1 MNEQMTMRA
10 ARAVV
15 ARQADNQKTNN
26 EGTNKRRT
34 KDEQKTNKR
43 RTMNEAKL
51 KLRQSYN
58 LRKLN
63 INCFFKVIKLWKKR
77 NDFRVFMIFRL

>member
-1 MNEQMTMRA
+1 MNEQMT
-10 ARAVV
+10 
-15 ARQADNQKTNN
+15 NN
-26 EGTNKRRT
+26 ERT
-34 KDEQKTNKR
+34 KDEQKTNNE
-43 RTMNEAKL
+43 RTMNEAKP

-77 NDFRVFMIFRL
+77 NDFRVFMIFRLQ

>member
-1 MNEQMTMRA
+1 MNE
-10 ARAVV
+10 
-15 ARQADNQKTNN
+15 QKTNN
-26 EGTNKRRT
+26 E
-34 KDEQKTNKR
+34 

-63 INCFFKVIKLWKKR
+63 TNCFFKVIKLWKKR
-77 NDFRVFMIFRL
+77 NDFRVFMIFRLQ

>member
-1 MNEQMTMRA
+1 MNEQKTVRA
-10 ARAVV
+10 ARANE
-15 ARQADNQKTNN
+15 RMTNN
-26 EGTNKRRT
+26 E
-34 KDEQKTNKR
+34 

-63 INCFFKVIKLWKKR
+63 TNCFFKVIKLWKKR
-77 NDFRVFMIFRL
+77 NDFRVFMIFRLQ